1 MDIMKSHVLKFVFAV
16 LLVWSFSIAQENIS
30 DVSKRGTT
38 AAPFLSIGQ
47 GSRAL
52 SMGSAFVAV
61 ADDQSAMYWNPAGI
75 AALEGNGIIFDHTQ
89 WLADIQYNYLGV
101 TINIGNY
108 GVIGLN
114 YTSSSIAEMNV
125 TTVDFPGG
133 TGETFGFA
141 DAAFGISYALKL
153 TDKFSIGFNPKLVYE
168 KIWKTSAT
176 ALAID
181 MGVKYETPFKGITLG
196 MSISNFGQKMRLE
209 GNSTLILYDPDP
221 LTSGNNGRVPA
232 NLQTEEWA
240 LPLNYRVGIA
250 YKALEIENHKFLIAV
265 DASHP
270 SDNFESVNIGAE
282 YVFYDLFAIRGGRK
296 SLFLQNSE
304 ERFTVGVGIK
314 QYIIGNTQFR
324 VDYAYQDFQKL
335 KYTQKFSIGIIF

>member
-1 MDIMKSHVLKFVFAV
+1 MKSIVLT
-16 LLVWSFSIAQENIS
+16 LVIAALMIPSFTMAQDNVS

-75 AALEGNGIIFDHTQ
+75 ASLDGNGIIFDHTQ
-89 WLADIQYNYLGV
+89 WFADIQYNYLGA

-114 YTSSSIAEMNV
+114 YTSSSISDMNV
-125 TTVDFPGG
+125 TTVDYPDG
-133 TGETFGFA
+133 TGETFGFT
-141 DAAFGISYALKL
+141 DAAFGVSYGLRL
-153 TDKFSIGFNPKLVYE
+153 TDKFAIGFNPKMVYE

-196 MSISNFGQKMRLE
+196 MSISNFGQKMRLD
-209 GNSTLILYDPDP
+209 GNSTLVLYDPDP
-221 LTSGNNGRVPA
+221 LTTGNNGRIPA
-232 NLQTEEWA
+232 NLQTEEWS

-250 YKALEIENHKFLIAV
+250 YRALELESHKLIIAV

-270 SDNFESVNIGAE
+270 SDNYESVNLGGE
-282 YVFYDLFAIRGGRK
+282 YIFDDFFAIRGGYK

-304 ERFTVGVGIK
+304 ERFSVGIGIK
-314 QYIIGNTQFR
+314 QYIIGNSQIKI
-324 VDYAYQDFQKL
+324 DYAYQDFQKL
-335 KYTQKFSIGIIF
+335 KYVQKFSIGIIF